1 MELPFQMLNG
11 ISFNK
16 NHIATLHK
24 SHFRMNQPES
34 QGNMNSE
41 KLKEQ
46 DQPMKRITTFPKLIT
61 FLVKY
66 QWLNK
71 GGNPK
76 WEAMAHKLRLELQNN
91 PENIMYN
98 IDVVNHQVKCHMPL
112 ADNKRA
118 VLILKIPRA
127 IKFICSAE
135 HPVRFAPSVLD
146 VERLRNCRGAMNEYY
161 SNDDILNEFEIE
173 ETNQVVKKWLKKKWC
188 GPSNQEAVILLDNSS
203 NTEASARATRIV
215 VKKLRRP
222 QISLSPE
229 RSLTPPTPPTIRRQA
244 SKADNYDL
252 FGDDSITDD
261 SVESFLL

>member
-112 ADNKRA
+112 NCAAIPQGVVGICARGRA
-118 VLILKIPRA
+118 SEDCP
-127 IKFICSAE
+127 S
-135 HPVRFAPSVLD
+135 PVRAWSPT
-146 VERLRNCRGAMNEYY
+146 RPRG
-161 SNDDILNEFEIE
+161 L
-173 ETNQVVKKWLKKKWC
+173 Q
-188 GPSNQEAVILLDNSS
+188 SS
-203 NTEASARATRIV
+203 PAGV
-215 VKKLRRP
+215 
-222 QISLSPE
+222 
-229 RSLTPPTPPTIRRQA
+229 
-244 SKADNYDL
+244 
-252 FGDDSITDD
+252 
-261 SVESFLL
+261 